1 MESRQPQAGALDSVV
16 AAARDGVVVNV
27 HVQPRAGRAGIAGR
41 HGDSLRVRVKAPP
54 VGGRANDE
62 VIVLVARA
70 LQVPPRAVTLVTGAT
85 SRVKRFHVS
94 DLDVV
99 LAKDRLARVIEHG
112 GA

>member
-1 MESRQPQAGALDSVV
+1 
-16 AAARDGVVVNV
+16 
-27 HVQPRAGRAGIAGR
+27 
-41 HGDSLRVRVKAPP
+41 
-54 VGGRANDE
+54 
-62 VIVLVARA
+62 
-70 LQVPPRAVTLVTGAT
+70 VTLVTGAT